1 LWLEKCIVQP
11 VVLTTIKLAQE
22 LIVKYDFQVFDS
34 IVIAAALEADCDVI
48 YSEDMQDG
56 LIVEDKIKIINPFV
70 KI

>member
-1 LWLEKCIVQP
+1 MWLEKCIVQP